1 MTPEFAAVVNPTIHF
16 VLETAE
22 EIRSGRSAP
31 ITGKRQQI
39 RNLIDE
45 AGRVAALNS
54 AAVSEQ
60 EFELT
65 RRGLIFWIDE
75 VLTLADPN
83 WQTMTLEW
91 EFFNSQNRAFKFYVD
106 GELEAK
112 RSSANVIE
120 LWYLCLVLGFE
131 GEIINAFS
139 EHLQQQVPHELNA
152 EEFRRQWAQGLA
164 SQIQFENSADL
175 PELPLEGD
183 LRPLT
188 GGRRLA
194 VASGFAAGLLFIT
207 LVVVV
212 LAFTNR

>member
-16 VLETAE
+16 VLDTAE
-22 EIRSGRSAP
+22 ELRSGRSAP
-31 ITGKRQQI
+31 LPGKRQQI
-39 RNLIDE
+39 RNLLDE

-60 EFELT
+60 EFELA
-65 RRGLIFWIDE
+65 RRGLIYWIDE
-75 VLTLADPN
+75 VLTVADSN

-120 LWYLCLVLGFE
+120 LWYLCVVLGFE

-139 EHLQQQVPHELNA
+139 EHLKQSVPPELNA
-152 EEFRRQWAQGLA
+152 DEFRRQWAQALA
-164 SQIQFENSADL
+164 SQIQREKFADL
-175 PELPLEGD
+175 PEQPLEGD

-188 GGRRLA
+188 GGSQLA

-207 LVVVV
+207 LIVVV